1 MAHAPPNRVLLV
13 RPSALGDVCRTV
25 PCLVS
30 LRRAFPHATIDWLVQ
45 DSFVDA
51 VRAHPA
57 LSGVVPFPRREM
69 KAWIASGRLAPL
81 SGWLRELSQ
90 RGYDLAID
98 LQGLARSGFF
108 TWITGARRRVGFANA
123 REAGWL
129 GLTESYTIRP
139 TRHTVDRMLGLLRC
153 MGVEPATDIALHTP
167 PSDRAALD
175 RDPAFARLR
184 DRPYAVIAPTSR
196 WPAKQWPAD
205 RFAAL
210 ARYLASRGLAVA
222 VVGSASERA
231 QIGPVLDL
239 AREEPL
245 LVDLVGSTSV
255 GRLMAVVERS
265 RLVVAN
271 DSAALHM
278 AVGFDRPIVALFGP
292 TDVSLV
298 GPYRRERDVIQHVA
312 PDDLL
317 DHKNP
322 AQVALM
328 ERISTGEVIE
338 ACQERLASINA

>member
-1 MAHAPPNRVLLV
+1 VLLI

-30 LRRAFPHATIDWLVQ
+30 LRRAFPGAAIDWLVQ
-45 DSFVDA
+45 DSFADA

-69 KAWIASGRLAPL
+69 KDWIASGRLAPL
-81 SGWLRELSQ
+81 GGWLRELSQ

-108 TWITGARRRVGFANA
+108 TWITGAPRRVGFANA
-123 REAGWL
+123 REGGWL
-129 GLTESYTIRP
+129 GLTETYTIHAH
-139 TRHTVDRMLGLLRC
+139 RHTVDRMLGLLRC
-153 MGVEPATDIALHTP
+153 MGVEPVRDMALHTP
-167 PSDRAALD
+167 AADRAAID
-175 RDPAFARLR
+175 RDPACARLR
-184 DRPYAVIAPTSR
+184 ERPYAIIAPTSR

-205 RFAAL
+205 RFAAAADWL
-210 ARYLASRGLAVA
+210 TRRGLAVA

-239 AREEPL
+239 AARQPL
-245 LVDLVGSTSV
+245 VVDLVGSTSV
-255 GRLMAVVERS
+255 GRLMSVVERS

-292 TDVSLV
+292 TNAALV
-298 GPYRRERDVIQHVA
+298 GPYRRERDVLQHVA

-322 AQVALM
+322 AQAALM
-328 ERISTGEVIE
+328 ERISTDEVIE
-338 ACQERLASINA
+338 ACEERLAGA